1 MSSSG
6 AGAEEEREQAR
17 GGSGEP
23 PVPDSGSAVGDAGAA
38 GAEVTD
44 ERDGGAG
51 AGGAEAQPGDESAHG
66 AVEVPEAHETG
77 TIAEDLRE
85 EIVAIMDRY
94 PQKRSASIPVL
105 FAVQRRWGWC
115 DPEGVAQAAAV
126 MGVTPAYLESI
137 ASFYDLFHTEPAGSH
152 RVLVCTN
159 ISCWM
164 RGADE
169 LLDAFCAAAGADRES
184 AGHGGVLNE
193 AGDVFVSGF
202 ECLGACD
209 IAPMASVDE
218 RYFGPLEDADAATVI
233 EQLRSGRDVLPD
245 RAIAARPSAGAP
257 GPSS

>member
-1 MSSSG
+1 VSDDT
-6 AGAEEEREQAR
+6 GAEEEREQAR

-23 PVPDSGSAVGDAGAA
+23 PVPDSESAVGDAGAA
-38 GAEVTD
+38 GEQVTG

-51 AGGAEAQPGDESAHG
+51 AGSAEATPGDEAAHG
-66 AVEVPEAHETG
+66 AVQVPEDHETG
-77 TIAEDLRE
+77 EIAEDLRA

-94 PQKRSASIPVL
+94 PQRRSASIPVL

-137 ASFYDLFHTEPAGSH
+137 ASFYDLFHTDPAGSH

-169 LLDAFCAAAGADRES
+169 LLDAFCEAAGADRHS
-184 AGHGGVLNE
+184 AGHGGVLND

-218 RYFGPLEDADAATVI
+218 RYLGPLETGDAATVI
-233 EQLRSGRDVLPD
+233 EQLRSGADVMPE
-245 RAIAARPSAGAP
+245 RAISRRPSAGSP
-257 GPSS
+257 GAS